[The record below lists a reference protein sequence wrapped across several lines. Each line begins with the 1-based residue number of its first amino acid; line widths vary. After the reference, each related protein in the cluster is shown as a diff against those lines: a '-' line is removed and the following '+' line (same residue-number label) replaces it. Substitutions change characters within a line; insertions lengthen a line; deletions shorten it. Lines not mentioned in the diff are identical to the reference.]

1 MYALP
6 RELARCYARAYTAE
20 SCERKLAGLAAI
32 KTERWC
38 KAGVVSTAMID
49 RVYAVSDVHGDAGLL
64 LHWLVS
70 AGLLVAEKG
79 RYRWVNKRH
88 ALVICGD
95 VADDSRGDAIPDAEL
110 ERLGFEGFEGAPS
123 GSGTWN
129 ALAFVSYLVARC
141 GARIVVV
148 IGNHE
153 LMNLA
158 QDPAMDVGKYKRRVT
173 EAQEAARG
181 GWAAEGGMRALLGP
195 LLVAVCA
202 GNLLFMHAEPPLFG
216 PEVMFGKVHRATC
229 LAEFTSRLNARLRA
243 SVDDPVV
250 LTAVWG
256 RKLGSGVTEANCE
269 TYRAFFPDVTLVRGH
284 CPNREGAAPSVNWR
298 VFGAR
303 NVVEN
308 TIGADRAARVYFAKR
323 PSEMS
328 LGAGYHGVVVSCGG
342 DAAETFGGS
351 VFRIDCM
358 GSLAFGLKERES
370 SVVAFDTAGGGV
382 HCIVATRR
390 G

>member
-6 RELARCYARAYTAE
+6 RELLRCYGRPYTSE
-20 SCERKLAGLAAI
+20 SCERKLAELAAI

-38 KAGVVSTAMID
+38 KAGVVNTAMID

-64 LHWLVS
+64 VHWLVS
-70 AGLLVAEKG
+70 AGLVVVEG
-79 RYRWVNKRH
+79 GTYRWANKRH

-110 ERLGFEGFEGAPS
+110 ERHGFEGFSGARR

-141 GARIVVV
+141 DARIVVV

-153 LMNLA
+153 LMNLV
-158 QDPAMDVGKYKRRVT
+158 QGPGMDVAKYKRGVT
-173 EAQEAARG
+173 AAEETARG
-181 GWAAEGGMRALLGP
+181 GWAAGGGMRALLGP

-202 GNLLFMHAEPPLFG
+202 GSVLFMHAEPPLFG
-216 PEVMFGKVHRATC
+216 PEVMFGKVRRATC
-229 LAEFTSRLNARLRA
+229 LAEFTSRMNARVRA

-250 LTAVWG
+250 LAAVWG
-256 RKLGSGVTEANCE
+256 RKLGSGVTAAHCE

-284 CPNREGAAPSVNWR
+284 CPNRAGAEPSVNWR

-308 TIGADRAARVYFAKR
+308 TIGADPAARVYRATR

-342 DAAETFGGS
+342 DAAENFGGS

-358 GSLAFGLKERES
+358 GSLAFGLEERES
-370 SVVAFDTAGGGV
+370 SVVAFDTAGGV
-382 HCIVATRR
+382 YCIVATRR
-390 G
+390 R